1 MSIDPWHDVK
11 NEVQNSLEA
20 ATNLRAS
27 FLRIQSTASVNS
39 EELNWARNEL
49 KGTLAA
55 LDADL
60 EDLEESVR
68 IVEEAGGRL
77 FGVEETEVM
86 ARRKYVV
93 YVRSQIET
101 MRQEVNTSVPP
112 KSPSTAQMRRSP
124 LADTGPREDEQ
135 AEWSRLEQQLE
146 VQRQESTLDTISGT
160 LHTLATQANLIGQEV
175 GEHNELLSEL
185 EANVDRSGSKLDS
198 AMKRMKHFI
207 RETEDRSLSML
218 FFSFTCGY
226 DSDANE
232 ARAATLK
239 PSLRQVCCVH
249 TTTTTTTLL
258 SAAYSLGLELDG
270 PSAKGP
276 NWGYY
281 SHICGNYNNTDFY
294 GSFTAAGIRTADS
307 SYFCAYKLRKGDN
320 QASKLHPSLF
330 CATRRYYDGSYV
342 GHRSPLSALLLFPLL
357 WASTW
362 TPMTGIESYLWM
374 LPIFG
379 QPGLDYITGLWAIVM
394 AEYTGE
400 WLMGTKSSQ
409 LLASNASPNINFL
422 ASINQEAE
430 EQTDNENPTWH
441 FNPTHFVLGLL
452 LLGTVPSSFMPAL
465 PTPISPNETT
475 ELSVSCVYP
484 PVKTPGTYPSLK
496 DYLIETRTQ
505 ATRAA
510 KIVLWPEGAVR
521 FSSDEQKKIA
531 FGNVSDI
538 ANQHKVWVGVGYEQT
553 FQDQDI
559 YNGVQRVRGHNG
571 LAIFGPG
578 VQPVVYIKQ
587 KLVPLVESFS
597 YEKSIVPPPRYP
609 LQLAAPKKHPQGE
622 IWPRTIPLSAAICLD
637 VSAPLA
643 ASVPVNKTELGRPAL
658 ILAPARTWHP
668 EIGKTM
674 FQYASMRATEQG
686 ASILWCDGG
695 EGGVSG
701 IGGLAAQ
708 GLGLVGGVGQV
719 GTGRSWLQTIGIPFP
734 YDAEDFAPTWYA
746 RWGDLSTIIL
756 ALAFLGVGPAAPAIG
771 LVGRPVSWIYG
782 RYRRERTQEN
792 GQRNEST
799 PLLIDA

>member
-93 YVRSQIET
+93 YVRNQIET

-281 SHICGNYNNTDFY
+281 SHICGNYNNTDFL
-294 GSFTAAGIRTADS
+294 GAFTAAGIRTADS
-307 SYFCAYKLRKGDN
+307 SYFCAYKLRKGNN
-320 QASKLHPSLF
+320 QASELHPSLF
-330 CATRRYYDGSYV
+330 CATRRYYDGYSIRIFRVNQLSTIYMCLV
-342 GHRSPLSALLLFPLL
+342 AVPTPLGKPL
-357 WASTW
+357 T
-362 TPMTGIESYLWM
+362 TG
-374 LPIFG
+374 
-379 QPGLDYITGLWAIVM
+379 D
-394 AEYTGE
+394 
-400 WLMGTKSSQ
+400 SSVFIH
-409 LLASNASPNINFL
+409 A
-422 ASINQEAE
+422 
-430 EQTDNENPTWH
+430 
-441 FNPTHFVLGLL
+441 
-452 LLGTVPSSFMPAL
+452 AL
-465 PTPISPNETT
+465 PTPISRMKP
-475 ELSVSCVYP
+475 LSYRFHVSIRLL
-484 PVKTPGTYPSLK
+484 KPGTYPSLK

-510 KIVLWPEGAVR
+510 KIVLWPEGA
-521 FSSDEQKKIA
+521 
-531 FGNVSDI
+531 
-538 ANQHKVWVGVGYEQT
+538 HKVWVGVGYEQT

-578 VQPVVYIKQ
+578 VQPVLRKVDCPASSLPTAAGRTQ
-587 KLVPLVESFS
+587 KT
-597 YEKSIVPPPRYP
+597 PPRRD
-609 LQLAAPKKHPQGE
+609 LAE
-622 IWPRTIPLSAAICLD
+622 TIPLSAAICLD

-658 ILAPARTWHP
+658 ILAPARTWPRDREDHVSVC
-668 EIGKTM
+668 IN
-674 FQYASMRATEQG
+674 ASHRARG
-686 ASILWCDGG
+686 IDLGCGG